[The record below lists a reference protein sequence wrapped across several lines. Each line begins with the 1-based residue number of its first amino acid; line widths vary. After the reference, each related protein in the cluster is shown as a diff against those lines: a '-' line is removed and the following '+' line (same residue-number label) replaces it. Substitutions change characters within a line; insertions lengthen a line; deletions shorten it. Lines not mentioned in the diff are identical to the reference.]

1 MTSKK
6 GCAVWGKWWQAP
18 LSVIIA
24 CLSFGFGACTS
35 IDCPVQ
41 NTVYAGYSLY
51 TPGEQVD
58 TLRDTMYV
66 FAHRADGKD
75 TLVFNAGIGLTAFQL
90 PVSYSHPE
98 DTLRFLFINGSDYAV
113 LDTVWIKKEDIPH
126 FESVDCS
133 ASFFH
138 RLTAVRTSH
147 NAIEALTINKDFVDY
162 DAETPH
168 FYISIKDRR

>member
-1 MTSKK
+1 MRKVVVALLVLMLAS
-6 GCAVWGKWWQAP
+6 
-18 LSVIIA
+18 A
-24 CLSFGFGACTS
+24 CSS

-41 NTVYAGYSLY
+41 NTVYTVYELRTVS
-51 TPGEQVD
+51 GEPD
-58 TLRDTMYV
+58 TLRDTMFV
-66 FAHRADGKD
+66 FSQRRDGSD
-75 TLVFNAGIGLTAFQL
+75 TLLFNAGIGLTSFSL
-90 PVSYSHPE
+90 PIGYANPE
-98 DTLRFLFINGSDYAV
+98 DTLLFIFMSRPDYLVA
-113 LDTVWIKKEDIPH
+113 DTVFIKKDNIPH

-138 RLTAVRTSH
+138 RLTGVRTSH

>member
-1 MTSKK
+1 MKRQFVRVFLFLLITHHLSLITSS
-6 GCAVWGKWWQAP
+6 C
-18 LSVIIA
+18 S
-24 CLSFGFGACTS
+24 S
-35 IDCPVQ
+35 ISCPVD
-41 NTVYAGYSLY
+41 NIVATNYVICDADGNEASI
-51 TPGEQVD
+51 VD
-58 TLRDTMYV
+58 TLWIWSERS
-66 FAHRADGKD
+66 DGSD
-75 TLVFNAGIGLTAFQL
+75 TLLFNAGIGLTSFSL
-90 PVSYSHPE
+90 PIGYANPE
-98 DTLRFLFINGSDYAV
+98 DTLLFIFMSRPDYLVA
-113 LDTVWIKKEDIPH
+113 DTVFIKKDNIPH